1 MRAFRAAIPVA
12 VCRSIQV
19 CLVRTMTH
27 VQSICACRSM
37 DEGEA
42 TLHVPSARETAS
54 ARARQLLDMA
64 AKQRKLL
71 GRVLWITVVLLCV
84 LGCLSQVFIF
94 LEIFWKFPTIIEV
107 ETERTDDLDFPG
119 VTLCN
124 NNRVR
129 LSQLC
134 RLRGETNCVQSKSR
148 GSIENLDAMLRTMNK
163 SLRSELGHQKSTMIF
178 ETSKVVNGTVEVAD
192 DQGFRDEFFHL
203 RYSNCYSYNV
213 EWTGSGVRDAEIA
226 RQIGEYS
233 AQSTMQSPRL
243 PALAPRRLENDPVP
257 GAARV
262 PAPGRVARCPDRISR
277 PGGHP
282 RPRGGRHTTARWT
295 QLHLHAQTDDHKA
308 AAQALLD
315 EVCQLSICASRAVC
329 HEDDQIA
336 VREGVRLQ
344 RLAADVSLHPGG
356 RGAALRGGLGQAAL
370 RQKTLLRRRHFADT
384 LLGQS
389 LGRNRSLPEEILSTT
404 MPERDRFSR
413 LNITT
418 VREARMNL
426 TRIYLI
432 YGTLNKITYRHRAK
446 YEQIELFSYLGGF
459 IGIWIGVSFLNV
471 LEYGTQATTWLYHKY
486 KERKTRRLQDADEL
500 KVKPISV
507 RPTNGFP
514 ADHW

>member
-1 MRAFRAAIPVA
+1 M
-12 VCRSIQV
+12 
-19 CLVRTMTH
+19 
-27 VQSICACRSM
+27 
-37 DEGEA
+37 
-42 TLHVPSARETAS
+42 PSGRETAS
-54 ARARQLLDMA
+54 ARARQLLELA
-64 AKQRKLL
+64 TKQRQLL
-71 GRVLWITVVLLCV
+71 GRVLWVTVVLLCV

-119 VTLCN
+119 VTICN

-134 RLRGETNCVQSKSR
+134 RLRGETNCVQTKHR
-148 GSIENLDAMLRTMNK
+148 GGTENLDAMLRTMNK
-163 SLRSELGHQKSTMIF
+163 SLRGEIGHQKGTMIF

-213 EWTGSGVRDAEIA
+213 EWTGSGLKEAEIA
-226 RQIGEYS
+226 RQIDLSVILFLEQQEYPRS
-233 AQSTMQSPRL
+233 DVWPGAQIVFHDPEVIPDPEVDGIPLRAGHNYIFTLRQMITKRL
-243 PALAPRRLENDPVP
+243 PKPYWTKCVNYPFVRREQYVMKMTKPLCEKECAYNASLLMCRCIRVDVALPYEVDWDRQPSGKRRFCDADIALT
-257 GAARV
+257 
-262 PAPGRVARCPDRISR
+262 RC
-277 PGGHP
+277 
-282 RPRGGRHTTARWT
+282 WV
-295 QLHLHAQTDDHKA
+295 KV
-308 AAQALLD
+308 LD
-315 EVCQLSICASRAVC
+315 ETDRCQKKFCRRACLESQFETSVTQ
-329 HEDDQIA
+329 DPWPD
-336 VREGVRLQ
+336 
-344 RLAADVSLHPGG
+344 
-356 RGAALRGGLGQAAL
+356 
-370 RQKTLLRRRHFADT
+370 
-384 LLGQS
+384 
-389 LGRNRSLPEEILSTT
+389 EILF
-404 MPERDRFSR
+404 MQERERYSR

-486 KERKTRRLQDADEL
+486 KERKSRRLQDSDRL

-514 ADHW
+514 AEHW